1 MTSRPCG
8 CAVVGDAQLV
18 LERSRLLQ
26 VPLPLWCSGCGQAKL
41 GVRER
46 GVERHAE
53 PLGCGQAGP
62 PGRPGPSR
70 PAGEVQESPCRSWSR
85 GLPMGKIRAKVCSAA
100 QAWRAAC
107 LVAGERSPAAIR
119 SRWTSATPV

>member
-1 MTSRPCG
+1 MTGRPYR

-18 LERSRLLQ
+18 LERARLLQ
-26 VPLPLWCSGCGQAKL
+26 VPLPLWCPGQQAAKL

-62 PGRPGPSR
+62 PGRPGPSG
-70 PAGEVQESPCRSWSR
+70 PAGEVQE
-85 GLPMGKIRAKVCSAA
+85 
-100 QAWRAAC
+100 
-107 LVAGERSPAAIR
+107 
-119 SRWTSATPV
+119 TPVQQQVTGLADGEDTREGVQRRTGLAGCLPGRG